1 MQDDKGGAHCQWVHM
16 PRNAPPCPMLR
27 QETDYMV
34 NLGTEAE
41 NILTEIFLC
50 LTQAEDTGHN
60 LGEKYYSVTGNKTP
74 IQG

>member
-1 MQDDKGGAHCQWVHM
+1 
-16 PRNAPPCPMLR
+16 
-27 QETDYMV
+27 MV